1 MEELLLSSE
10 IKVGQLVT
18 GEVIGINGK
27 ELILD
32 IKQFAEGHMYIN
44 EYDSTLDSFN
54 GVVSVGDKVE
64 CVVMKI
70 SENDSHSAIYLS
82 RLPLIKQANNEKM
95 GALCDSNEIIKVKFT
110 KNVGRGLVG
119 SYLGNEVFVPASQ
132 VALEEVNLDEFVGKT
147 LEVKLL
153 EHNERRRQYVATRRE
168 LLYLEMKAK
177 KDAEYQELRA
187 KKAAELASLEV
198 GKTVSGVVSKID
210 NNLGAFIKFEHNQ
223 GLVHLRELSHIP
235 FTEVSEVVSVGETVN
250 VKVLKVDGNR
260 IDLSLK
266 ALVKTPFE
274 VYAEAHKVS
283 EVVTG
288 KIVQKLPFGAIVEL
302 ADHVSGLLHVNEISW
317 NPNDNSLASMKVGQ
331 ELNVAI
337 INIDSKK
344 ERIGL
349 SLKVMVDN
357 PWARVKAQR
366 GDTVKATIT
375 SIVAG
380 KHLVVSTLGV
390 DGIIDIRE
398 VPMKEKSSKL
408 EDYYS
413 EGDEVDAVITYI
425 DNRQWKLEL
434 SIKRFTSR
442 IEREQFEEYMKKEQE
457 KETAITLGDLFKEV
471 LKK

>member
-1 MEELLLSSE
+1 MEELLLQSE
-10 IKVGQLVT
+10 VKVGQKVT
-18 GEVIGINGK
+18 GEVINMTEK
-27 ELILD
+27 ELVLD

-44 EYDSTLDSFN
+44 EYDPTLDSFK
-54 GVVSVGDKVE
+54 GVVNVGDMVE
-64 CVVMKI
+64 CIVMKI

-82 RLPLIKQANNEKM
+82 RLPLIKQANNDQM
-95 GALCDSNEIIKVKFT
+95 SVLCHSKEVIKVKLT

-132 VALEEVNLDEFVGKT
+132 VDMVEVNLDDFVGKT
-147 LEVKLL
+147 VEVKLM
-153 EHNERRRQYVATRRE
+153 EHDERRRQYVGSRRE
-168 LLYLEMKAK
+168 LLYQELKAK
-177 KDAEYQELRA
+177 KAS
-187 KKAAELASLEV
+187 ELASFVV
-198 GKTVSGVVSKID
+198 GETVSGVVSKID
-210 NNLGAFIKFEHNQ
+210 NNLGAFVKFEHNQ
-223 GLVHLRELSHIP
+223 GLIRVRELSHIP
-235 FTEVSEVVSVGETVN
+235 FKEVSEVVSVGETVT
-250 VKVLKVDGNR
+250 VKVMKVEGNK

-274 VYAEAHKVS
+274 VYAEEHKAS

-288 KIVQKLPFGAIVEL
+288 KIVQKLPFGAIVEV
-302 ADHVSGLLHVNEISW
+302 APYVTGLLHVNEISW

-337 INIDSKK
+337 VNIDSKK

-349 SLKVMVDN
+349 SLKFMVDN
-357 PWARVKAQR
+357 PWGRVKAQR

-375 SIVAG
+375 GIVAG
-380 KHLVVSTLGV
+380 RHLTVATLGV
-390 DGIIDIRE
+390 DGIIPINE

-413 EGDEVDAVITYI
+413 VGDEVDAVITFI
-425 DNRQWKLEL
+425 DSRAWKLEL

-442 IEREQFEEYMKKEQE
+442 VEREQFEAYMQQEQE
-457 KETAITLGDLFKEV
+457 KETVITLGDLFKEV

>member
-10 IKVGQLVT
+10 VKVGQVVT

-27 ELILD
+27 ELVLD

-44 EYDSTLDSFN
+44 EYDPNLDSFA
-54 GVVSVGDKVE
+54 GVVKVGDKVE

-82 RLPLIKQANNEKM
+82 RLPLIKRENNNKM
-95 GALCDSNEIIKVKFT
+95 DSLCDSNEVIKVKFT

-132 VALEEVNLDEFVGKT
+132 VDMEEVNLDDFVGKT
-147 LEVKLL
+147 LEVKLV
-153 EHNERRRQYVATRRE
+153 EHNERRNQYVASRRE
-168 LLYLEMKAK
+168 LLYLEMKARK
-177 KDAEYQELRA
+177 EAEYQELQA
-187 KKAAELASLEV
+187 KKAAELASFV
-198 GKTVSGVVSKID
+198 AGNSVSGVVSKID
-210 NNLGAFIKFEHNQ
+210 NNLGVFVKFEHNQ
-223 GLVHLRELSHIP
+223 GLIRLRELSHIP
-235 FTEVSEVVSVGETVN
+235 FKEVSEVVNVGDTVT
-250 VKVLKVDGNR
+250 VKVLKVEGNK

-266 ALVKTPFE
+266 ALVKTPYQ
-274 VYAEAHKVS
+274 VYAESHKAS

-302 ADHVSGLLHVNEISW
+302 APHVTGLLHVNEISW

-331 ELNVAI
+331 EVSPAI
-337 INIDSKK
+337 ISMDAKK

-349 SLKVMVDN
+349 SLKALIDN
-357 PWARVKAQR
+357 PWGRVKAER
-366 GDTVKATIT
+366 GDTVKATVT
-375 SIVAG
+375 GIVAG
-380 KHLVVSTLGV
+380 RHLTVSTLGV
-390 DGIIDIRE
+390 DGIIDIKE

-413 EGDEVDAVITYI
+413 VGDEVDAVISYI
-425 DNRQWKLEL
+425 DARQWKLEL

-442 IEREQFEEYMKKEQE
+442 VEREQFEEYMKKEQE
-457 KETAITLGDLFKEV
+457 KETVITLGDLFKDI
-471 LKK
+471 LK

>member
-10 IKVGQLVT
+10 VKVGQVVT
-18 GEVIGINGK
+18 GEVIGVNGK
-27 ELILD
+27 ELVLD

-44 EYDSTLDSFN
+44 EYDPSLDSFA
-54 GVVSVGDKVE
+54 GVVKVGDKVE

-82 RLPLIKQANNEKM
+82 RLPLIKRENNNKM
-95 GALCDSNEIIKVKFT
+95 DSLCDANEVIKVKFT

-132 VALEEVNLDEFVGKT
+132 VDMEEVNLDDFVGKT
-147 LEVKLL
+147 LEVKLV
-153 EHNERRRQYVATRRE
+153 EHNERRNQYVASRRE
-168 LLYLEMKAK
+168 LLYLEMKARK
-177 KDAEYQELRA
+177 EAEYQELQA
-187 KKAAELASLEV
+187 NKAAELASFV
-198 GKTVSGVVSKID
+198 AGNSVSGVVSKID
-210 NNLGAFIKFEHNQ
+210 NNLGAFVKFEYNQ
-223 GLVHLRELSHIP
+223 GLIRLRELSHIP
-235 FTEVSEVVSVGETVN
+235 FKEVSEVVNVGDTVT
-250 VKVLKVDGNR
+250 VKVLKVEGNR

-266 ALVKTPFE
+266 ALVKTPYE
-274 VYAEAHKVS
+274 VYAESHKPS

-302 ADHVSGLLHVNEISW
+302 APHVTGLLHVNEISW

-331 ELNVAI
+331 EVSPAI

-349 SLKVMVDN
+349 SLKVLIDN
-357 PWARVKAQR
+357 PWGRVKAER
-366 GDTVKATIT
+366 GDTVKATVT
-375 SIVAG
+375 GIVAG
-380 KHLVVSTLGV
+380 RHLTVSTLGV
-390 DGIIDIRE
+390 DGIIDIKE

-413 EGDEVDAVITYI
+413 VGDEVDAVISYI
-425 DNRQWKLEL
+425 DTRQWKLEL

-442 IEREQFEEYMKKEQE
+442 VEREQFEEYMKKEEE
-457 KETAITLGDLFKEV
+457 KETAITLGDLFKEF
-471 LKK
+471 LK

>member
-10 IKVGQLVT
+10 IKVGDTIT
-18 GEVIGINGK
+18 GEVISVNGK
-27 ELILD
+27 ELVLD

-44 EYDSTLDSFN
+44 EYDPSLDSFN
-54 GVVSVGDKVE
+54 GVVKVGDKVE

-82 RLPLIKQANNEKM
+82 RLPLIKQENNNKM
-95 GALCDSNEIIKVKFT
+95 DSLCDSKEIIKVKFT

-132 VALEEVNLDEFVGKT
+132 VDLAEVNLDDFVGKT
-147 LEVKLL
+147 YEVKLL
-153 EHNERRRQYVATRRE
+153 EHDERRRQYVASRRE
-168 LLYLEMKAK
+168 LLYLELKAK
-177 KDAEYQELRA
+177 KAN
-187 KKAAELASLEV
+187 ELASFVSGE
-198 GKTVSGVVSKID
+198 TVTGVVSKVD
-210 NNLGAFIKFEHNQ
+210 NNLGAFVKFEHNQ
-223 GLVHLRELSHIP
+223 GLIRLRELSHIP
-235 FTEVSEVVSVGETVN
+235 FKNVDEVVKVGDTVN
-250 VKVLKVDGNR
+250 VKVLKVEGNR

-274 VYAEAHKVS
+274 VYAEEHKSS
-283 EVVTG
+283 EVVNG

-302 ADHVSGLLHVNEISW
+302 APHVTGLLHVNEISW

-331 ELNVAI
+331 ELSMAI
-337 INIDSKK
+337 INIDTKK

-349 SLKVMVDN
+349 SLKVLVDN
-357 PWARVKAQR
+357 PWGRVKAQR
-366 GDTVKATIT
+366 GDTVKATVT
-375 SIVAG
+375 GIVAG
-380 KHLVVSTLGV
+380 RHLTVSTLGV
-390 DGIIDIRE
+390 DGIIDIKE

-413 EGDEVDAVITYI
+413 VGDEVDAVITFI
-425 DNRQWKLEL
+425 DTRAWKLEL

-442 IEREQFEEYMKKEQE
+442 VEREQFEEYMKQEQE
-457 KETAITLGDLFKEV
+457 KETVITLGDLFKEV

>member
-10 IKVGQLVT
+10 VKVGQVVT
-18 GEVIGINGK
+18 AEVIGVNGK

-32 IKQFAEGHMYIN
+32 IKQFAEGHMYVN
-44 EYDSTLDSFN
+44 EYDPSLDSFN

-82 RLPLIKQANNEKM
+82 RLPLIKQANNDKM
-95 GALCDSNEIIKVKFT
+95 DSLCGENEVISVKFT

-132 VALEEVNLDEFVGKT
+132 VDLVEVNLDDFVGKT

-153 EHNERRRQYVATRRE
+153 EHNERRRQYVASRRE
-168 LLYLEMKAK
+168 LLYLEMKAR
-177 KDAEYQELRA
+177 KDAEYKELQA
-187 KKAAELASLEV
+187 KKALELASLVVGEV
-198 GKTVSGVVSKID
+198 FSGVVSKVD
-210 NNLGAFIKFEHNQ
+210 NNLGAFVKFEHNQ
-223 GLVHLRELSHIP
+223 GLIRLRELSHIP
-235 FTEVSEVVSVGETVN
+235 FKEVSEVVNVGDTVN
-250 VKVLKVDGNR
+250 VKVLKVEGNR

-266 ALVKTPFE
+266 ALEKTPFE
-274 VYAEAHKVS
+274 IYAESHKAS

-288 KIVQKLPFGAIVEL
+288 KIIQKLPFGAIVEL
-302 ADHVSGLLHVNEISW
+302 APYVTGLLHVNEISW

-357 PWARVKAQR
+357 PWSRVKAQR
-366 GDTVKATIT
+366 GDTVKATVT
-375 SIVAG
+375 AIVAG
-380 KHLVVSTLGV
+380 KQLVVSTLGV
-390 DGIIDIRE
+390 DGTIDIKE
-398 VPMKEKSSKL
+398 VSMKEKSSKL

-413 EGDEVDAVITYI
+413 VGDEVDAVITFI
-425 DNRQWKLEL
+425 DARQWKLEL
-434 SIKRFTSR
+434 SIKRFASR
-442 IEREQFEEYMKKEQE
+442 VEREQFEEYMKQEQE
-457 KETAITLGDLFKEV
+457 KETVITLGDLFKEV

>member
-10 IKVGQLVT
+10 VKVGQTVT
-18 GEVIGINGK
+18 GEVIDINGK

-44 EYDSTLDSFN
+44 EYDPTLDSFS

-82 RLPLIKQANNEKM
+82 RLPLIKKANNDQM
-95 GALCDSNEIIKVKFT
+95 DSLCSANEVIKVKVS

-132 VALEEVNLDEFVGKT
+132 VDLVEVNLDEFVGKT
-147 LEVKLL
+147 IEVKLL
-153 EHNERRRQYVATRRE
+153 EHDARRRQYVASRRE
-168 LLYLEMKAK
+168 LLYLELKAK
-177 KDAEYQELRA
+177 KAN
-187 KKAAELASLEV
+187 ELASFVV
-198 GKTVSGVVSKID
+198 GETVSGVVSKVD
-210 NNLGAFIKFEHNQ
+210 NNLGAFVKFEHNQ
-223 GLVHLRELSHIP
+223 GLIRLRELSHIP
-235 FTEVSEVVSVGETVN
+235 FKEVSDVVSVGETVN
-250 VKVLKVDGNR
+250 VKVLKVEGNK

-274 VYAEAHKVS
+274 VYAEEHKAS

-302 ADHVSGLLHVNEISW
+302 APHVTGLLHVNEISW
-317 NPNDNSLASMKVGQ
+317 NPNDNSLASMKIGQ
-331 ELNVAI
+331 EITVTI
-337 INIDSKK
+337 VNIDSKK

-349 SLKVMVDN
+349 SIKVMIDN
-357 PWARVKAQR
+357 PWGRVKAQK
-366 GDTVKATIT
+366 GDTVKATVT
-375 SIVAG
+375 GIVAG
-380 KHLVVSTLGV
+380 RYLTVSTLGV
-390 DGIIDIRE
+390 DGTISINE

-413 EGDEVDAVITYI
+413 VGDEVDAVITFV
-425 DNRQWKLEL
+425 DTRAWKLEL

-442 IEREQFEEYMKKEQE
+442 VEREQFEAYMQQEQE
-457 KETAITLGDLFKEV
+457 KETVITLGDLFKEV

>member
-1 MEELLLSSE
+1 MEELLLQSE
-10 IKVGQLVT
+10 IKIGQKVT

-44 EYDSTLDSFN
+44 EYDPTLDSFD
-54 GVVSVGDKVE
+54 GVLNVGDMVE
-64 CVVMKI
+64 CIVMKI

-82 RLPLIKQANNEKM
+82 RLPLIKQANNDQMES
-95 GALCDSNEIIKVKFT
+95 LCSSKEVIKVKLT

-132 VALEEVNLDEFVGKT
+132 VDLVDVNLDDFVGKT
-147 LEVKLL
+147 VEVKLL
-153 EHNERRRQYVATRRE
+153 EHDARRRQYVASRRE
-168 LLYLEMKAK
+168 LLYQELKAK
-177 KDAEYQELRA
+177 KAN
-187 KKAAELASLEV
+187 ELASFVV
-198 GKTVSGVVSKID
+198 GETVNGVVSKVD
-210 NNLGAFIKFEHNQ
+210 NNLGAFVKFEHNQ
-223 GLVHLRELSHIP
+223 GLIRLRELSHIP
-235 FTEVSEVVSVGETVN
+235 FKEVSEVVSVGETVT
-250 VKVLKVDGNR
+250 VKVMKVEGNK

-274 VYAEAHKVS
+274 VYAEEHKAS

-288 KIVQKLPFGAIVEL
+288 KIVQKLPFGAIVEV
-302 ADHVSGLLHVNEISW
+302 APYVTGLLHVNEISW

-337 INIDSKK
+337 VNIDSKK

-357 PWARVKAQR
+357 PWGRVKAQR
-366 GDTVKATIT
+366 GDTVKATVT
-375 SIVAG
+375 GIVAG
-380 KHLVVSTLGV
+380 RHLTVSALGV
-390 DGIIDIRE
+390 DGIIPINE

-413 EGDEVDAVITYI
+413 VGDEVDAVITFI
-425 DNRQWKLEL
+425 DSRAWKLEL

-442 IEREQFEEYMKKEQE
+442 VEREQFEAYMQQEQE
-457 KETAITLGDLFKEV
+457 KETVITLGDLFKEV

>member
-10 IKVGQLVT
+10 IKVGQTIT

-44 EYDSTLDSFN
+44 EYDSSLDSFD
-54 GVVSVGDKVE
+54 GVVCVGDMVE

-82 RLPLIKQANNEKM
+82 RLPLIKKANNQKM
-95 GALCDSNEIIKVKFT
+95 ESLCDSNEVISVKII

-119 SYLGNEVFVPASQ
+119 SYLGNEVFIPASQ
-132 VALEEVNLDEFVGKT
+132 VDLVEVNLNDFVGKT

-168 LLYLEMKAK
+168 LLYLAMKAQ
-177 KDAEYQELRA
+177 KDAEYQEFRA
-187 KKAAELASLEV
+187 KKAEELASLV
-198 GKTVSGVVSKID
+198 AGKVVSGVVSKID
-210 NNLGAFIKFEHNQ
+210 NNLGAFVKFEYNQ

-235 FTEVSEVVSVGETVN
+235 FKEVAEVVKVGDNVE

-274 VYAEAHKVS
+274 VYAEAHKIS
-283 EVVTG
+283 EVVSG

-302 ADHVSGLLHVNEISW
+302 APYVTGLLHVNEISW

-331 ELNVAI
+331 ELSVAI
-337 INIDSKK
+337 INVDSKK

-349 SLKVMVDN
+349 SIKVMIDN

-366 GDTVKATIT
+366 GDTVKATVT
-375 SIVAG
+375 AIVPG

-390 DGIIDIRE
+390 DGIIDIKE
-398 VPMKEKSSKL
+398 VSMKEKSSKL

-413 EGDEVDAVITYI
+413 VGDEVDAVITFI
-425 DNRQWKLEL
+425 DTRAWKLEL

-442 IEREQFEEYMKKEQE
+442 IEREQFEEYMKQEQE

>member
-10 IKVGQLVT
+10 IKIGQTVT

-44 EYDSTLDSFN
+44 EYDPQLDSFE
-54 GVVSVGDKVE
+54 GVLKVGDKVE
-64 CVVMKI
+64 AIVMKI

-82 RLPLIKQANNEKM
+82 RLPLIRQENNNKM
-95 GALCDSNEIIKVKFT
+95 DSLCDGKEVIKVKFT

-119 SYLGNEVFVPASQ
+119 SYLGNEVFVAANQ
-132 VALEEVNLDEFVGKT
+132 IDLADVNLDDYVGKT

-153 EHNERRRQYVATRRE
+153 EHNHARRQYIASRKD
-168 LLYLEMKAK
+168 LLFA
-177 KDAEYQELRA
+177 ELRA
-187 KKAAELASLEV
+187 QKANELATFV
-198 GKTVSGVVSKID
+198 AGNVVTGVVSKVD
-210 NNLGAFIKFEHNQ
+210 NNLGAFVKFEHNQ
-223 GLVHLRELSHIP
+223 GLIRLRELSHIP
-235 FTEVSEVVSVGETVN
+235 FKNVEEVVKVGQN
-250 VKVLKVDGNR
+250 VEAKVLKVEGNK

-266 ALVKTPFE
+266 ALEKTPFE
-274 VYAEAHKVS
+274 LYAEAHKAS

-302 ADHVSGLLHVNEISW
+302 APYVTGLLHVNEISW

-331 ELNVAI
+331 ELSMAI
-337 INIDSKK
+337 VNIDSKK

-349 SLKVMVDN
+349 SLKVLVDN

-366 GDTVKATIT
+366 GDTVKATVT
-375 SIVAG
+375 GIVAG
-380 KHLVVSTLGV
+380 RHLTVSTLGV
-390 DGIIDIRE
+390 DGIIDIKE

-413 EGDEVDAVITYI
+413 EGDEVDAVISFI
-425 DNRQWKLEL
+425 DTRAWKLEL

-442 IEREQFEEYMKKEQE
+442 VEREQFEEYMKKEQE
-457 KETAITLGDLFKEV
+457 KETVITLGDLFKDL
-471 LKK
+471 LK

>member
-153 EHNERRRQYVATRRE
+153 EHNERRRQYVATRDR
-168 LLYLEMKAK
+168 K
-177 KDAEYQELRA
+177 
-187 KKAAELASLEV
+187 S
-198 GKTVSGVVSKID
+198 VV
-210 NNLGAFIKFEHNQ
+210 
-223 GLVHLRELSHIP
+223 
-235 FTEVSEVVSVGETVN
+235 
-250 VKVLKVDGNR
+250 
-260 IDLSLK
+260 
-266 ALVKTPFE
+266 
-274 VYAEAHKVS
+274 
-283 EVVTG
+283 
-288 KIVQKLPFGAIVEL
+288 
-302 ADHVSGLLHVNEISW
+302 
-317 NPNDNSLASMKVGQ
+317 
-331 ELNVAI
+331 
-337 INIDSKK
+337 
-344 ERIGL
+344 
-349 SLKVMVDN
+349 
-357 PWARVKAQR
+357 
-366 GDTVKATIT
+366 
-375 SIVAG
+375 
-380 KHLVVSTLGV
+380 
-390 DGIIDIRE
+390 
-398 VPMKEKSSKL
+398 
-408 EDYYS
+408 
-413 EGDEVDAVITYI
+413 
-425 DNRQWKLEL
+425 
-434 SIKRFTSR
+434 
-442 IEREQFEEYMKKEQE
+442 
-457 KETAITLGDLFKEV
+457 
-471 LKK
+471 

>member
-10 IKVGQLVT
+10 IKVGDIIT
-18 GEVIGINGK
+18 GEVIGVNGK
-27 ELILD
+27 ELVLD

-44 EYDSTLDSFN
+44 EYDPNLDSFA

-82 RLPLIKQANNEKM
+82 RLPLIKRDNNNKM
-95 GALCDSNEIIKVKFT
+95 SSLCESQEVIKVKFT

-132 VALEEVNLDEFVGKT
+132 VDLVEVNLDEFVGKT
-147 LEVKLL
+147 LEVKLI

-168 LLYLEMKAK
+168 LLY
-177 KDAEYQELRA
+177 QELQA
-187 KKAAELASLEV
+187 KKANELASFV
-198 GKTVSGVVSKID
+198 AGQTVSGVVSRVD
-210 NNLGAFIKFEHNQ
+210 NNLGAFVKFEHNQ
-223 GLVHLRELSHIP
+223 GLIRLRELSHIP
-235 FTEVSEVVSVGETVN
+235 FKNVDEVVKVGETVTA
-250 VKVLKVDGNR
+250 KVLKVEGNK

-274 VYAEAHKVS
+274 VYAEAHKTS

-302 ADHVSGLLHVNEISW
+302 AAHVTGLLHVNEISW

-331 ELNVAI
+331 ELSMAI
-337 INIDSKK
+337 INIDAKK

-349 SLKVMVDN
+349 SLKVLVDN
-357 PWARVKAQR
+357 PWSRVKAQR
-366 GDTVKATIT
+366 GDTVKATVT
-375 SIVAG
+375 GIVAG
-380 KHLVVSTLGV
+380 RQLVVSTLGV
-390 DGIIDIRE
+390 DGIIDIKE

-413 EGDEVDAVITYI
+413 VGDEVDAVITYI
-425 DNRQWKLEL
+425 DTRAWKLEL

-442 IEREQFEEYMKKEQE
+442 IEREQFEEYMKQEQE
-457 KETAITLGDLFKEV
+457 KETVITLGDLFKEV

>member
-10 IKVGQLVT
+10 IKIGETVT

-44 EYDSTLDSFN
+44 EYDPQLDSFE
-54 GVVSVGDKVE
+54 GVLKLGDKVE
-64 CVVMKI
+64 AIVMKI

-82 RLPLIKQANNEKM
+82 RLPLIRQENNNKM
-95 GALCDSNEIIKVKFT
+95 DSLCEGKEVIKVKFT

-119 SYLGNEVFVPASQ
+119 SYLGNEVFVAANQ
-132 VALEEVNLDEFVGKT
+132 IDLVEVNLDDFVGKT

-153 EHNERRRQYVATRRE
+153 EHNHARRQYIASRKD
-168 LLYLEMKAK
+168 LLFA
-177 KDAEYQELRA
+177 ELRA
-187 KKAAELASLEV
+187 QKANELATFV
-198 GKTVSGVVSKID
+198 AGNVVSGVVSKVD
-210 NNLGAFIKFEHNQ
+210 NNLGAFVKFEHNQ
-223 GLVHLRELSHIP
+223 GLIRLRELSHIP
-235 FTEVSEVVSVGETVN
+235 FKNVEEVVKVGQTVEA
-250 VKVLKVDGNR
+250 KVLKVEGNK

-266 ALVKTPFE
+266 ALEKTPFE
-274 VYAEAHKVS
+274 LYAESHKAS

-302 ADHVSGLLHVNEISW
+302 APYVTGLLHVNEISW

-331 ELNVAI
+331 ELSMAI
-337 INIDSKK
+337 VNIDSKK

-349 SLKVMVDN
+349 SLKVLVDN

-366 GDTVKATIT
+366 GDTVKATVT
-375 SIVAG
+375 GIVAG
-380 KHLVVSTLGV
+380 RHLTVSTLGV
-390 DGIIDIRE
+390 DGIIDIKE

-413 EGDEVDAVITYI
+413 EGDEVDAVISFI
-425 DNRQWKLEL
+425 DTRAWKLEL

-442 IEREQFEEYMKKEQE
+442 VEREQFEEYMKKEQE
-457 KETAITLGDLFKEV
+457 KETVITLGDLFKDL
-471 LKK
+471 LK

>member
-10 IKVGQLVT
+10 VKVGQTVT
-18 GEVIGINGK
+18 GEVIKVIGK

-44 EYDSTLDSFN
+44 EYDPTLESFN
-54 GVVSVGDKVE
+54 GVVNVGDKVE
-64 CVVMKI
+64 AIVMKI

-82 RLPLIKQANNEKM
+82 RLPLIKQENNTKM
-95 GALCDSNEIIKVKFT
+95 DSLCDSNEIIKVKFT

-119 SYLGNEVFVPASQ
+119 SYLGNEVFVPAGQ
-132 VALEEVNLDEFVGKT
+132 VDLAEVNLDDFVGKT

-153 EHNERRRQYVATRRE
+153 EHNERRRQYVASRRE
-168 LLYLEMKAK
+168 LLYLALKQEKAN
-177 KDAEYQELRA
+177 
-187 KKAAELASLEV
+187 ELATFV
-198 GKTVSGVVSKID
+198 AGNVVSGVVSKVD

-223 GLVHLRELSHIP
+223 GLIHLRELSHIP
-235 FTEVSEVVSVGETVN
+235 FTNVEDVVKVGEKVEA
-250 VKVLKVDGNR
+250 KVLKVEGNK

-266 ALVKTPFE
+266 ALSKTPYQL
-274 VYAEAHKVS
+274 YAEAHKAS

-288 KIVQKLPFGAIVEL
+288 VIKQKLPFGAIVEL
-302 ADHVSGLLHVNEISW
+302 APYVTGLLHVNEISW

-331 ELNVAI
+331 ELTMAI
-337 INIDSKK
+337 MNIDSKK

-349 SLKVMVDN
+349 SLKALVDN
-357 PWARVKAQR
+357 PWARVKAER

-375 SIVAG
+375 GIVAG
-380 KHLVVSTLGV
+380 RHLTVSTLGV
-390 DGIIDIRE
+390 DGIIDIKE

-413 EGDEVDAVITYI
+413 EGDEVDAVISFI
-425 DNRQWKLEL
+425 DTRAWKLEL

-442 IEREQFEEYMKKEQE
+442 VEREQFEEYMKKEQE
-457 KETAITLGDLFKEV
+457 KETAITLGDLFKDL
-471 LKK
+471 LK

>member
-10 IKVGQLVT
+10 IKVGDIIT
-18 GEVIGINGK
+18 GEVIGVNEK
-27 ELILD
+27 ELVLD

-44 EYDSTLDSFN
+44 EYDPELDSFD
-54 GVVSVGDKVE
+54 GVISVGDNVE

-82 RLPLIKQANNEKM
+82 RLPLIKKANNNKM
-95 GALCDSNEIIKVKFT
+95 ESLCDSKEVISVKFT

-132 VALEEVNLDEFVGKT
+132 VDLVEVNLDDFVGKT
-147 LEVKLL
+147 LEVKLI
-153 EHNERRRQYVATRRE
+153 EHNERRRQYVASRRE
-168 LLYLEMKAK
+168 LLYLEMKAR
-177 KDAEYQELRA
+177 KDAEYQEFRA
-187 KKAAELASLEV
+187 NKAAELASFVV
-198 GKTVSGVVSKID
+198 GNEVSGVVSKVD
-210 NNLGAFIKFEHNQ
+210 NNLGAFVKFEYNQ
-223 GLVHLRELSHIP
+223 GLIRLRELSHIP
-235 FTEVSEVVSVGETVN
+235 FKEVSEVVNVGDTVT
-250 VKVLKVDGNR
+250 VKVLKVEDNK

-274 VYAEAHKVS
+274 VYADAHKAS

-302 ADHVSGLLHVNEISW
+302 APYVTGLLHVNEISW

-357 PWARVKAQR
+357 PWGRVKAQR
-366 GDTVKATIT
+366 GETVKATIT
-375 SIVAG
+375 GIVAG
-380 KHLVVSTLGV
+380 RHLAVSTLGV
-390 DGIIDIRE
+390 DGIIDIKE

-413 EGDEVDAVITYI
+413 VGDEVDAVITFI
-425 DNRQWKLEL
+425 DTRAWKLEL

-442 IEREQFEEYMKKEQE
+442 VEREQFEEYMKQEQE
-457 KETAITLGDLFKEV
+457 KETVITLGDLFKEV

>member
-10 IKVGQLVT
+10 VKVGETVT

-27 ELILD
+27 ELVLD

-44 EYDSTLDSFN
+44 EYDPNLDSFN
-54 GVVSVGDKVE
+54 GVLNIGDKVE

-82 RLPLIKQANNEKM
+82 RLPLIRKENNNKM
-95 GALCDSNEIIKVKFT
+95 DSLCNSNEVIKVKFT

-119 SYLGNEVFVPASQ
+119 SYLGNEVFVPAGQ
-132 VALEEVNLDEFVGKT
+132 VDLVEVNLDDFVGKT
-147 LEVKLL
+147 YEVKLI
-153 EHNERRRQYVATRRE
+153 ERNERRHQYVASRRE
-168 LLYLEMKAK
+168 LLYLELKREKAN
-177 KDAEYQELRA
+177 
-187 KKAAELASLEV
+187 ELASFV
-198 GKTVSGVVSKID
+198 AGNVVSGVVSKVD
-210 NNLGAFIKFEHNQ
+210 NNLGAFVKFEHNQ
-223 GLVHLRELSHIP
+223 GLIRLRELSHIP
-235 FTEVSEVVSVGETVN
+235 FKNVEDVVKVGEKIET
-250 VKVLKVDGNR
+250 KVLKVEGNK

-274 VYAEAHKVS
+274 VYAEEHKAS

-302 ADHVSGLLHVNEISW
+302 APYVTGLLHINEISW

-331 ELNVAI
+331 ELTMAI
-337 INIDSKK
+337 VDIDSKK

-349 SLKVMVDN
+349 SLKALIDN
-357 PWARVKAQR
+357 PWARVKAER
-366 GDTVKATIT
+366 GDTVKATVT
-375 SIVAG
+375 GIVAG
-380 KHLVVSTLGV
+380 RHLTVSTLGV
-390 DGIIDIRE
+390 DGIIDIKE

-425 DNRQWKLEL
+425 DTRAWKLEL

-457 KETAITLGDLFKEV
+457 KETAITLGDLFKDL
-471 LKK
+471 LK